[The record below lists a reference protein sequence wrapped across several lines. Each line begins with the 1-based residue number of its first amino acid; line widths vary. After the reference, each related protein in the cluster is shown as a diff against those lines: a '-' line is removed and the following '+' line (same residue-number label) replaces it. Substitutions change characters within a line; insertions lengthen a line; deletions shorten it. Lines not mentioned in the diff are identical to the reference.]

1 MHMEATLNQT
11 KTAWGTRP
19 ISVTQAEDFAAQLPF
34 TAAERGHIARTLHDF
49 QPDGMVRGMF
59 FISLR
64 GALMEA
70 MGEAVA
76 NSVLT
81 RHGIGERFVP
91 FSLYPHR
98 DFYRFWFA
106 AIPRAH
112 PGRSVADGIKR
123 IAETYFPV
131 FLDSSAGRTMAAL
144 LLGSD
149 PLTIV
154 RRLRDAYSIS
164 VPHNQH
170 KVEEVSKHHLRWHA
184 VVEPSHYYV
193 EAFVGIMRGAME
205 CQRAP
210 MPDVKPEMGGAVGKH
225 HQRIVFDLQ
234 W

>member
-1 MHMEATLNQT
+1 MDQA
-11 KTAWGTRP
+11 KVAWGTRP
-19 ISVTQAEDFAAQLPF
+19 ITVTQAEDFAAQQPF
-34 TAAERGHIARTLHDF
+34 TASEREHVARTLYEF

-64 GALMEA
+64 GALA
-70 MGEAVA
+70 DVMGESAA
-76 NSVLT
+76 NGILS
-81 RHGIGERFVP
+81 RNGIGERFVP

-144 LLGSD
+144 LLGSE

-154 RRLRDAYSIS
+154 RRLRDAYSLS

-170 KVEEVSKHHLRWHA
+170 KLEEVSARHLRWHA

-193 EAFVGIMRGAME
+193 EAFVGIMRGAMD

-210 MPDVKPEMGGAVGKH
+210 MPRVTPECSGAVGKH